1 MNGTLVLGTNKGVVL
16 YNSQTHKSLIFDDRD
31 GMLDKSCLKNSMFND
46 KKGQIYYG
54 TPSGFCIFH
63 PNLVNYDSTHTPTI
77 ISDFKIFHKSFDELP
92 NKKKKQLSGKTHP
105 LYSKNITLTSSDNN
119 IGIKFAALSYVH
131 PEKKKYAYK
140 LEGFDKD
147 WIYTDATSRTAFY
160 TNLPSGEYRF
170 LVKTLNEGR
179 VENENYEEFGIKV
192 LPPFYKTN
200 LALVCYLF
208 LITISGYVFYRFQNY
223 RYKLK
228 EAVKVEQ
235 IERIKAEELHQ
246 SKFKF
251 FTNISHEFLTPLSII
266 SCSIEELKRM
276 YNIDNKILKA
286 AQSNT
291 IRLNRLIEEILDFQK
306 LENNKLKLNISY
318 GDISSFV
325 CNLCQENFAL
335 LAKNKNV
342 SLCMQSEPEHIA
354 AWFDTNKIDK
364 ILYNLLSNAIKFSYQ
379 DGRGKIEI
387 LLKAEDQESEFQYKT
402 LLIKI
407 RNIGKGIATD
417 ELPYIFNRFYENSF
431 KQLGLKGNGIGLA
444 LTKSLVELHKGTIS
458 VTSELEEWTEF
469 TIRIPI
475 NKTSYSNEQINETIE
490 HRFIVND
497 SPEGAAIQ
505 QSQSNS
511 EIQKSSKQNSVL
523 VIEDDQDL
531 RDSLQRLLQEKYT
544 ISMAT
549 NGEEGLK
556 LVQDIKPDLILSDVM
571 MPIMDGFELCK
582 QLKRKKETSCIPI
595 ILLTAKINDK
605 DYLEGLN
612 CGADAYI
619 TKPFNFNVLQ
629 ANIDMVISNRK
640 RVIDSFKSNPLTQN
654 IDITISSY
662 DEKFLKETMDIVKKN
677 MENPEFDVKHFCE
690 IMQVSNSMLY
700 RKLKSLANM
709 SPNEFIRSIRLNT
722 AKELIKQRRGNVSD
736 IAYLVGFKD
745 AHYFSVCFKKE
756 FNMTPGEYM
765 ETICS

>member
-1 MNGTLVLGTNKGVVL
+1 
-16 YNSQTHKSLIFDDRD
+16 
-31 GMLDKSCLKNSMFND
+31 MFND

-251 FTNISHEFLTPLSII
+251 FFNISHEFLTPLSII

-662 DEKFLKETMDIVKKN
+662 DEKFLKEAMDIVKKN

>member
-1 MNGTLVLGTNKGVVL
+1 MNSKLIIYLMAGVGVIFMGIVVAYVILSKKLKASDTMQIKQLREGTQEKSFSFEILYQKLYTMYIKNPFTKRYLFKIRRRLEIINIDDEYLTRKQTSTILTRALAMIIPITLVIILIT
-16 YNSQTHKSLIFDDRD
+16 KSNTLLMSILLLFELFMIDTLID
-31 GMLDKSCLKNSMFND
+31 G
-46 KKGQIYYG
+46 
-54 TPSGFCIFH
+54 
-63 PNLVNYDSTHTPTI
+63 
-77 ISDFKIFHKSFDELP
+77 SFD
-92 NKKKKQLSGKTHP
+92 K
-105 LYSKNITLTSSDNN
+105 
-119 IGIKFAALSYVH
+119 
-131 PEKKKYAYK
+131 
-140 LEGFDKD
+140 
-147 WIYTDATSRTAFY
+147 
-160 TNLPSGEYRF
+160 
-170 LVKTLNEGR
+170 
-179 VENENYEEFGIKV
+179 
-192 LPPFYKTN
+192 
-200 LALVCYLF
+200 
-208 LITISGYVFYRFQNY
+208 
-223 RYKLK
+223 
-228 EAVKVEQ
+228 
-235 IERIKAEELHQ
+235 
-246 SKFKF
+246 
-251 FTNISHEFLTPLSII
+251 
-266 SCSIEELKRM
+266 
-276 YNIDNKILKA
+276 IDNKILKA

-364 ILYNLLSNAIKFSYQ
+364 ILYNLLSNATKFSYQ

-544 ISMAT
+544 ISMAA

-556 LVQDIKPDLILSDVM
+556 LVQEIKPDLILSDVM

-662 DEKFLKETMDIVKKN
+662 DEKFLKEAMDIVKKN

>member
-1 MNGTLVLGTNKGVVL
+1 M
-16 YNSQTHKSLIFDDRD
+16 
-31 GMLDKSCLKNSMFND
+31 
-46 KKGQIYYG
+46 
-54 TPSGFCIFH
+54 GF
-63 PNLVNYDSTHTPTI
+63 
-77 ISDFKIFHKSFDELP
+77 K
-92 NKKKKQLSGKTHP
+92 
-105 LYSKNITLTSSDNN
+105 
-119 IGIKFAALSYVH
+119 
-131 PEKKKYAYK
+131 
-140 LEGFDKD
+140 EGFL
-147 WIYTDATSRTAFY
+147 WGGATAA
-160 TNLPSGEYRF
+160 NQ
-170 LVKTLNEGR
+170 VEG
-179 VENENYEEFGIKV
+179 GI
-192 LPPFYKTN
+192 F
-200 LALVCYLF
+200 
-208 LITISGYVFYRFQNY
+208 
-223 RYKLK
+223 
-228 EAVKVEQ
+228 E
-235 IERIKAEELHQ
+235 
-246 SKFKF
+246 
-251 FTNISHEFLTPLSII
+251 
-266 SCSIEELKRM
+266 
-276 YNIDNKILKA
+276 
-286 AQSNT
+286 
-291 IRLNRLIEEILDFQK
+291 
-306 LENNKLKLNISY
+306 
-318 GDISSFV
+318 
-325 CNLCQENFAL
+325 
-335 LAKNKNV
+335 
-342 SLCMQSEPEHIA
+342 
-354 AWFDTNKIDK
+354 
-364 ILYNLLSNAIKFSYQ
+364 
-379 DGRGKIEI
+379 DGRGLANVDLMPHGSDRYAIGTGEKWIDRI
-387 LLKAEDQESEFQYKT
+387 DDHYFPSHQAVDFYHHYKEDIALMGEMGFKT
-402 LLIKI
+402 FRLS
-407 RNIGKGIATD
+407 IAWTRIFPLGD
-417 ELPYIFNRFYENSF
+417 ELEPNEKGLLFYENIF

-544 ISMAT
+544 ISMAA

-556 LVQDIKPDLILSDVM
+556 LVQEIKPDLILSDVM

-662 DEKFLKETMDIVKKN
+662 DEKFLKEAMDIVKKN

>member
-1 MNGTLVLGTNKGVVL
+1 M
-16 YNSQTHKSLIFDDRD
+16 
-31 GMLDKSCLKNSMFND
+31 
-46 KKGQIYYG
+46 YY
-54 TPSGFCIFH
+54 FFH
-63 PNLVNYDSTHTPTI
+63 L
-77 ISDFKIFHKSFDELP
+77 
-92 NKKKKQLSGKTHP
+92 
-105 LYSKNITLTSSDNN
+105 
-119 IGIKFAALSYVH
+119 FAACVVDSRVVCIGETYPNVVNGLSIGTRGHGALYDENKSIGLSLGFVLVVFF
-131 PEKKKYAYK
+131 YADTV
-140 LEGFDKD
+140 ERVD
-147 WIYTDATSRTAFY
+147 
-160 TNLPSGEYRF
+160 RF
-170 LVKTLNEGR
+170 
-179 VENENYEEFGIKV
+179 
-192 LPPFYKTN
+192 
-200 LALVCYLF
+200 
-208 LITISGYVFYRFQNY
+208 
-223 RYKLK
+223 
-228 EAVKVEQ
+228 VKVPFARVQTGGRKARMVGTVREHLCLQ
-235 IERIKAEELHQ
+235 GNSRIGTVMLSAFPVGHVDV
-246 SKFKF
+246 
-251 FTNISHEFLTPLSII
+251 FTHVNLQ
-266 SCSIEELKRM
+266 
-276 YNIDNKILKA
+276 A
-286 AQSNT
+286 GV
-291 IRLNRLIEEILDFQK
+291 IR
-306 LENNKLKLNISY
+306 
-318 GDISSFV
+318 
-325 CNLCQENFAL
+325 
-335 LAKNKNV
+335 
-342 SLCMQSEPEHIA
+342 
-354 AWFDTNKIDK
+354 
-364 ILYNLLSNAIKFSYQ
+364 Q
-379 DGRGKIEI
+379 DGKGRIEI

-544 ISMAT
+544 ISMAA

-556 LVQDIKPDLILSDVM
+556 LVQEIKPDLILSDVM

-662 DEKFLKETMDIVKKN
+662 DEKFLKEAMDIVKKN